1 MERDQVLSCIANT
14 RPGRLGAEFWL
25 KLSGFLVGPVIG
37 ILTTQFPSI
46 TDTVLEWLQPGLDAF
61 GR

>member
-1 MERDQVLSCIANT
+1 MERDQVLSYIANT

-37 ILTTQFPSI
+37 I
-46 TDTVLEWLQPGLDAF
+46 
-61 GR
+61 